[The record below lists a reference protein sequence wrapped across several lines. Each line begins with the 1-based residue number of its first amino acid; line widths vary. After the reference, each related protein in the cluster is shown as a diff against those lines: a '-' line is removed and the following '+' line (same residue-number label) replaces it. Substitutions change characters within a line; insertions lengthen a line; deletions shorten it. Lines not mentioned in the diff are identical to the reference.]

1 MTFMAPLWLWLLLF
15 FGLYLVYRRQRG
27 GGLVWSVRSGFLVSA
42 IVFGILALARPVSM
56 QEPVSIEQR
65 GSDVIFAIDIS
76 RSMQATDIAPSRLE
90 AAKQLLS
97 SVVEADDTNRFG
109 VLAFTT
115 NPVILSPLTRDDEL
129 LLHLFSGL
137 DTSMVMTRGTEI
149 GGALELARKLS
160 RSEHPIVVLLTD
172 GGDSLGYSQE
182 AAKARAAGLIVNVVM
197 LATPSGGTLK
207 AEDGKLLRNEE
218 GGIVVTARNS
228 AIDAIA
234 DATGGVV
241 IDGADAGALAAAIK
255 AQGMADIREKR
266 KIILYREYFYAPL
279 ALALLFAM
287 LGMTDV
293 ISRIGGRRA

>member
-1 MTFMAPLWLWLLLF
+1 MTLLTPLWFWTLLF
-15 FGLYLVYRRQRG
+15 LALYFVYLRQRG
-27 GGLVWSVRSGFLVSA
+27 RGVVWNLRSVLLMTAIGLG
-42 IVFGILALARPVSM
+42 IVALARPVSL

-65 GSDVIFAIDIS
+65 GSDVIFAVDIS
-76 RSMQATDIAPSRLE
+76 HSMQAADIAPSRLA
-90 AAKQLLS
+90 AAKSLLS
-97 SVVEADDTNRFG
+97 SVVEADDANRFG

-129 LLHLFSGL
+129 LLHLFAGL

-149 GGALELARKLS
+149 GGALKLARKLS

-182 AAKARAAGLIVNVVM
+182 AAQARAAGLIVNVVM

-207 AEDGKLLRNEE
+207 AEDGKLLRDEE

-228 AIDAIA
+228 AIGAIA

-255 AQGMADIREKR
+255 AQGMQDVREKR
-266 KIILYREYFYAPL
+266 KIILYREYFYYPL
-279 ALALLFAM
+279 ALALLLAM
-287 LGMTDV
+287 LGMTDLL
-293 ISRIGGRRA
+293 SRLGGRRA